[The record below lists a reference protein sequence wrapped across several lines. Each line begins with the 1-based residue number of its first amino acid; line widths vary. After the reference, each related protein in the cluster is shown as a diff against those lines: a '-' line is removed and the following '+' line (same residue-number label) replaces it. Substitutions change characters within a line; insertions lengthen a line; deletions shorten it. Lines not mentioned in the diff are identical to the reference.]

1 IKPVRFRELTAR
13 LYEEGARMFIQVGSG
28 GLIGFI
34 DDTLKGK
41 NYSAVPSNVAIRS
54 GVAQLQRVLAALF
67 AEGKVAGMAFMG
79 YSGSKAAVAKK
90 GIKLELGLPL
100 ISNIK
105 GLKDLAADQFRKE
118 VPAYQN
124 KALLQDVA
132 HPVMRAFNDNVE
144 EMLGIQS
151 ELLELFKNRPAGY
164 AAQSPQG
171 FVQGPPVVP
180 VAAQVPVTVQP
191 AHAARLRIPFTK
203 VLDVTLQNS
212 PYLVDHSLLRQ
223 PKGWHCV
230 DDMDP
235 VIPMTMIFEMFGE
248 IAAEQSHAEHVHKIM
263 NIKVFQ
269 WMNVA
274 KPFRE
279 TVTGEWKS
287 QQLAYL
293 DLDRFANAEVLLSGK
308 HSVAAERFYDT
319 GLPLGIDR
327 SPEQIYE
334 EHMFHGP
341 GYQGIKKLTAV
352 GDKGITGIIE
362 GGTGKGSLLDNA
374 GQLFGL
380 WLQLT
385 LTKDRIAFPVKIQEI
400 EFFGDMM
407 DQQGSFECTCVLTE
421 LNEEFA
427 TADFV
432 MMRDGKVWARINGWQ
447 NRRLEIDEAL
457 WRVSMSPL
465 HNRLSEE
472 IAPGVF
478 MFHNAYSRVVS
489 WDFILKRYFNKDEKQ
504 HHHSLLPNKRKEW
517 IISRVAVKDA
527 VRSLL
532 NKEKREAY
540 YPIEFEIRSDEFRK
554 PYLQGKMTEG
564 IHVSIAHKG
573 TDAVGIARYDRSVGI
588 DIERIE
594 ERNQGFQDL
603 VFSDSEQA
611 LLKGR
616 DHAEWAT
623 RFWVAKEAYGKYLGK
638 GLQGNPRVYTI
649 SEIRGEELKVNDIYI
664 KTIKHKNYIIGWTQ

>member
-1 IKPVRFRELTAR
+1 
-13 LYEEGARMFIQVGSG
+13 
-28 GLIGFI
+28 
-34 DDTLKGK
+34 
-41 NYSAVPSNVAIRS
+41 
-54 GVAQLQRVLAALF
+54 LQRVLAALF

-79 YSGSKAAVAKK
+79 YSGTKAAVSKK

-100 ISNIK
+100 ISDMK
-105 GLKDLAADQFRKE
+105 GLKDLAAVRVKKE
-118 VPAYQN
+118 APVYQN
-124 KALLQDVA
+124 KALLQDVG

-151 ELLELFKNRPAGY
+151 ELLELFKNRPAGFVP
-164 AAQSPQG
+164 QPPQG
-171 FVQGPPVVP
+171 FVPRPPIVAVVP
-180 VAAQVPVTVQP
+180 QVPVGVQS
-191 AHAARLRIPFTK
+191 AASGQRVPFTK

-248 IAAEQSHAEHVHKIM
+248 IAAEQSPGEHVHKIM

-274 KPFRE
+274 RPFRE
-279 TVTGEWKS
+279 TVTGEWKN

-293 DLDRFANAEVLLSGK
+293 NLERFANAEVLLAAQ
-308 HSVAAERFYDT
+308 HPVAAERIYDT
-319 GLPLGIDR
+319 GVALDIDR

-362 GGTGKGSLLDNA
+362 GGKGKGSLLDNA

-427 TADFV
+427 SADFV
-432 MMRDGKVWARINGWQ
+432 MKRDGKVWARINGWQ

-472 IAPGVF
+472 VAPGVF

-527 VRSLL
+527 VRNLL
-532 NKEKREAY
+532 KSAKGEAY

-554 PYLQGKMTEG
+554 PYPQGSMTEG

-603 VFSDSEQA
+603 VFSDSEKE
-611 LLKGR
+611 LLAGR
-616 DHAEWAT
+616 DNAEWAT

-638 GLQGNPRVYTI
+638 GLQGNPRAYTI
-649 SEIRGEELKVNDIYI
+649 SEIRDEELKVNDIYI